1 MAQPDP
7 CLCLAPHTYCFFLV
21 AALLARSLAFSV
33 AARAVSLAFSVAS
46 LAVSTSVLEGASPV
60 THKSLSPTPANP
72 VLADASCLSP
82 SSASCPTP
90 GEAEPCVPDPCAP
103 RHVAASCGHVTAVV
117 LLPPPASAPPLPSL
131 PAGRSRA

>member
-1 MAQPDP
+1 MQPDP

-60 THKSLSPTPANP
+60 THKSLSLAPANP
-72 VLADASCLSP
+72 ALAAASCLSL
-82 SSASCPTP
+82 SSAP
-90 GEAEPCVPDPCAP
+90 AP
-103 RHVAASCGHVTAVV
+103 RGEKNPVFPTRVHHSTSQQAAGT
-117 LLPPPASAPPLPSL
+117 
-131 PAGRSRA
+131 

>member
-1 MAQPDP
+1 MVQPDP

-60 THKSLSPTPANP
+60 TTNRYPQ
-72 VLADASCLSP
+72 
-82 SSASCPTP
+82 
-90 GEAEPCVPDPCAP
+90 P
-103 RHVAASCGHVTAVV
+103 RLTLPWLLRAA
-117 LLPPPASAPPLPSL
+117 
-131 PAGRSRA
+131 